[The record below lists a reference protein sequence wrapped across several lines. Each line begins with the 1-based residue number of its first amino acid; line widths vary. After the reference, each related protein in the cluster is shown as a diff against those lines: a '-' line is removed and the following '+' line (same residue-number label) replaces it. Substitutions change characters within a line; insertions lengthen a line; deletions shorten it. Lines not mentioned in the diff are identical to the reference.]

1 MKNSAADR
9 IIPWLTRN
17 RLSLSCIC
25 LFSLLDFGG
34 QEVGSASSPGGGGGV
49 ERLSRAAAERERER
63 EKKSETGQA
72 AGDKKKK
79 KTKDFYHCFFLY
91 NKK

>member
-1 MKNSAADR
+1 LYLSF
-9 IIPWLTRN
+9 
-17 RLSLSCIC
+17 LSLGFWWSGSWIC
-25 LFSLLDFGG
+25 FLAWGG
-34 QEVGSASSPGGGGGV
+34 RGGRTAVAGGG
-49 ERLSRAAAERERER
+49 ERERER